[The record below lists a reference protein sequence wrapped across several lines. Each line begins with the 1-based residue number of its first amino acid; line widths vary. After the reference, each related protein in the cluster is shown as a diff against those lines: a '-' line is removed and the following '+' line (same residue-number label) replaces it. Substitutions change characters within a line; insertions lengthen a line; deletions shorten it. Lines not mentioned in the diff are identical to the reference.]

1 MSGHGGAAVATA
13 RTQCPRSAHSRHI
26 RRCALHAVR
35 AYLRARGP
43 HPLAA
48 PPCLAKARTQG
59 LRPELAAERGE
70 QRSSRSS
77 EWRVKHSMHDGARED
92 RSRRGKMKLP
102 TNGLAADTIAPQC
115 HSCGRAVRPMEDK
128 RILAREGVQTPS
140 RGYSGVLRQMV
151 CSLSKRTSGRT
162 RPCTLHVARH
172 AGVCCCTLDCC
183 GYDRRL
189 TLQENIVHLGYV
201 LLEDRVSGGPSAPHK
216 FTREPITRRLLCLTP
231 PRWQHAE

>member
-1 MSGHGGAAVATA
+1 M
-13 RTQCPRSAHSRHI
+13 P
-26 RRCALHAVR
+26 CASTH
-35 AYLRARGP
+35 LRARGP

-59 LRPELAAERGE
+59 LRPELVAECGE

-77 EWRVKHSMHDGARED
+77 EWRVKHAR
-92 RSRRGKMKLP
+92 RRMRGS
-102 TNGLAADTIAPQC
+102 IAQRKDETANKRFSSGHHCIAMPQLR
-115 HSCGRAVRPMEDK
+115 RAVRSMEDK
-128 RILAREGVQTPS
+128 GILAREGVQVPP

-151 CSLSKRTSGRT
+151 YILSKRTSGRT
-162 RPCTLHVARH
+162 RPCPLHVARH

-183 GYDRRL
+183 GYDRRR

-216 FTREPITRRLLCLTP
+216 FTRERITRRLVCLTP
-231 PRWQHAE
+231 PRWGHAE